1 MMQKNK
7 IKFLVMLLCLG
18 IFLSGCSLSKKVA
31 PISESA
37 SREVTQKQ
45 ESESEKVPEQKKLP
59 DAEAETKADPAALPV
74 PFNSILKEQ
83 FQNFGGKCS
92 YSLHLYGR
100 GEVAAE
106 SSVQMKAASVI
117 KLFIMDYAYH
127 LMDQGTL
134 TPETVIGGQKVSS
147 LIESMITVSDNTA
160 TNILIDHF
168 TMEKINAY
176 IKDSGYMGTVLAR
189 RMLDTAA
196 ASRGEENYT
205 TAEDVMA
212 FLNKLYTN
220 KDSYPQ
226 SEMLSVMKRQQV
238 ATKLRRDMPVG
249 IEMASKTGELS
260 DTENDVA
267 IVFTPK
273 GDYAIVCLTGGGSS
287 QAAKNAMATACRKI
301 YDALQAE

>member
-7 IKFLVMLLCLG
+7 IKCLVMLLCLG
-18 IFLSGCSLSKKVA
+18 IFLSGCSFSKKIT
-31 PISESA
+31 PISELA
-37 SREVTQKQ
+37 SREGVQKQ
-45 ESESEKVPEQKKLP
+45 ESEKVPEQKKLS
-59 DAEAETKADPAALPV
+59 DGEAEAKAGPAELSA
-74 PFNSILKEQ
+74 PFNTILKEQ

-100 GEVAAE
+100 GEVASE

-127 LMDQGTL
+127 LMEQGIVTQ
-134 TPETVIGGQKVSS
+134 ETVIGGQKLSS

-160 TNILIDHF
+160 ANTLIDYF
-168 TMEKINAY
+168 TTEKINAY
-176 IKDSGYMGTVLAR
+176 IQSSGYTGTVLAR

-196 ASRGEENYT
+196 ASRGDENYT
-205 TAEDVMA
+205 TAADVMA
-212 FLNKLYTN
+212 FLNKLYAK

-238 ATKLRRDMPVG
+238 ATKLRRDMPAD

-287 QAAKNAMATACRKI
+287 QSAKNAMAAACRKI